1 MVFVEPFRGFQFIFP
16 FPDQIDLNNSNVSV
30 FSDFTRVLRLN
41 IREPC
46 LLSNVEI
53 NTLPTINTTRKANVW
68 IVKQWFFK
76 LIETSWNHNI
86 HYRLNVVFAAT
97 GRGSTFLDH
106 LPYIGMFSTPNKAFV
121 IVDLPAFDIRYA

>member
-16 FPDQIDLNNSNVSV
+16 FPDQIDLHNPNMPV
-30 FSDFTRVLRLN
+30 FSDLTRVLRLN
-41 IREPC
+41 IREPW

-76 LIETSWNHNI
+76 MIETSWNHNI
-86 HYRLNVVFAAT
+86 HYRLNVVFAAA

-106 LPYIGMFSTPNKAFV
+106 PLNVGMFSTPYEAFV
-121 IVDLPAFDIRYA
+121 IVDLPAFDIRYT